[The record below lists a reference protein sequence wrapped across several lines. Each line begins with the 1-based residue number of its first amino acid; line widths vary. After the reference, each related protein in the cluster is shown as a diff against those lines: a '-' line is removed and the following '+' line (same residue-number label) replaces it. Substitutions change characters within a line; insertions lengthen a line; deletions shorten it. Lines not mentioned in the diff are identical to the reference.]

1 MSEQERQRPIGF
13 WLKRA
18 DELLTKRI
26 DDAQRSSGLTR
37 LDWQALNVVRE
48 RGSASAEEVAAVLQS
63 FADRQRVYETLSHLA
78 RRGAIVQSADARWSL
93 TEAGTSQ
100 YEGALAVQQ
109 QIRQRALTGITDA
122 EYATAVSVLK
132 RLVDNLE
139 AEGPRHQ
146 VQGAS
151 QD

>member
-26 DDAQRSSGLTR
+26 DDAQRASGLTR

-48 RGSASAEEVAAVLQS
+48 RGSPNAEEVAAVLQP
-63 FADRQRVYETLSHLA
+63 FADRQRVYETLSQLA
-78 RRGAIVQSADARWSL
+78 SRRTIAQSADARWSL
-93 TEAGTSQ
+93 TGAGTSL

-109 QIRQRALTGITDA
+109 QIRQRAMTGISDT
-122 EYATAVSVLK
+122 EYAAAVSVLK

-139 AEGPRHQ
+139 AEGLPK
-146 VQGAS
+146 A
-151 QD
+151 